1 MDSGSSDTLPA
12 RPRLPRLLEAQKST
26 INSFEFDPQKHARV
40 LVLYTGGTIGMKW
53 RVTEGNSG
61 SYVPEPHYLCEA
73 LKHFPHLHDR
83 LYSTAFAADDELR
96 PLVLPDTHEP
106 KKILYFIK
114 EYDPLLDSSNMTVQ
128 EWVQIAD
135 DIQQHYEAFDGF
147 VVLHGT
153 DTMSYTAS
161 ALSFM
166 LQNLGK
172 PVILTGSQIPVFE
185 VRSDGRDNFVGAL
198 ILAGIYKIPEV
209 CVYFNHKL
217 FRGNRSTKTDNA
229 SFDAFASPNC
239 RPLAEVGIQIYVDYD
254 SIFRPHK
261 LSQFSSFTALNRDV
275 AILRL
280 FPSITASTV
289 KTFLQPPI
297 LGCVLQTYG
306 AGNIMARSKDIMDV
320 LHEAHS
326 RGVIIVNISQC
337 SHGVVNPAYETGKA
351 LADLGIVPGH
361 DMHGS

>member
-1 MDSGSSDTLPA
+1 
-12 RPRLPRLLEAQKST
+12 
-26 INSFEFDPQKHARV
+26 
-40 LVLYTGGTIGMKW
+40 
-53 RVTEGNSG
+53 
-61 SYVPEPHYLCEA
+61 
-73 LKHFPHLHDR
+73 
-83 LYSTAFAADDELR
+83 
-96 PLVLPDTHEP
+96 
-106 KKILYFIK
+106 
-114 EYDPLLDSSNMTVQ
+114 
-128 EWVQIAD
+128 
-135 DIQQHYEAFDGF
+135 
-147 VVLHGT
+147 
-153 DTMSYTAS
+153 MSYTAS

-239 RPLAEVGIQIYVDYD
+239 RPLAEVGIQIYVSKSSSSSSMTLIMQRLFFQVDYD

-320 LHEAHS
+320 LHEAHN

-361 DMHGS
+361 DM